1 MLDPAILKDNL
12 EVLESNISRRN
23 LDIDVSHLI
32 SLNEERKSLR
42 FNAEQKRSQQKELGK
57 QIANADNSEKEK
69 LLDKASELSNDV
81 KLLFEQVD
89 KKDEEFLNLWIKIP
103 NLISSTS
110 PDGKSENDN
119 LEIKKVGNVK
129 EISNPKDHL
138 EIASKLNLID
148 VEKASEVS
156 GSRFAYLFGDL
167 VKIEFNLVSWAL
179 NKLSDKGFTPTV
191 PPVLV
196 RENALYGTGFFPDD
210 AEQVY
215 EIPNDDL
222 YLVGTSEVP
231 LAALHT
237 NEIID
242 LEELPIRYA
251 GFSTCF
257 RREAG
262 TYGKDT
268 TGIFR
273 VHQFDKVEMFSF
285 CNPEKSEEEH
295 EFILSV
301 EEELLQSLEIPYR
314 VVDVCA
320 GDLGASAAKKYDIEA
335 WIPSQNTYRE
345 VTSCS
350 NTTDYQARRLNI
362 RAKKEGN
369 TSVLHTLNGTA
380 IAVGRIL
387 IALIENNQNEDSSVV
402 FSVPKLIVLPL
413 RYKSLNLFELV
424 PKS

>member
-1 MLDPAILKDNL
+1 MLDPAILKENIEIL
-12 EVLESNISRRN
+12 KLNISRRN
-23 LDIDVSHLI
+23 LDVDIDLLI
-32 SLNEERKSLR
+32 ELNEERKKLR
-42 FNAEQKRSQQKELGK
+42 FEAEQKRSNQKELGK
-57 QIANADNSEKEK
+57 EIANADKEK
-69 LLDKASELSNDV
+69 KEALLNQASELSSEV
-81 KLLFEQVD
+81 KSLFEKVD
-89 KKDEEFLNLWIKIP
+89 QKDEEFLNQWIKIP
-103 NLISSTS
+103 NIISDSS
-110 PDGKSENDN
+110 PDGKSDSDN
-119 LEIKKVGNVK
+119 KEIKKIGDIK
-129 EISNPKDHL
+129 EIKNPKDHL

-179 NKLSDKGFTPTV
+179 NMLSEKGFTPTV

-222 YLVGTSEVP
+222 FLVGTSEVP

-237 NEIID
+237 NEILNIK
-242 LEELPIRYA
+242 ELPIRYA

-285 CNPEKSEEEH
+285 CDPSKSEEEH

-301 EEELLQSLEIPYR
+301 EEELLQALEIPYR

-320 GDLGASAAKKYDIEA
+320 GDLGASAAKKFDIEA

-362 RAKKEGN
+362 RAKNEEK

-387 IALIENNQNEDSSVV
+387 IALIENNQNEDGSVE
-402 FSVPKLIVLPL
+402 FSDDLAAIVGVKKLG
-413 RYKSLNLFELV
+413 K
-424 PKS
+424 

>member
-1 MLDPAILKDNL
+1 MLDPALLKDNIEIL
-12 EVLESNISRRN
+12 KLNISRRN
-23 LDIDVSHLI
+23 LDVDIDFLI
-32 SLNEERKSLR
+32 KLNEERKKIR
-42 FNAEQKRSQQKELGK
+42 FEAEQKRSNQKELGK
-57 QIANADNSEKEK
+57 EIASADKEK
-69 LLDKASELSNDV
+69 KEALLNQASELSGEV
-81 KLLFEQVD
+81 KSLFEKVD
-89 KKDEEFLNLWIKIP
+89 QKDEEFFNQWIKIP
-103 NLISSTS
+103 NIISDTS
-110 PDGKSENDN
+110 PDGKSDSDN
-119 LEIKKVGNVK
+119 QEIKKIGDIK
-129 EISNPKDHL
+129 EIKNPKDHL

-179 NKLSDKGFTPTV
+179 NKLSEKGFTPTV

-222 YLVGTSEVP
+222 FLVGTSEVP

-237 NEIID
+237 DEIINIKK
-242 LEELPIRYA
+242 LPLRYA

-285 CNPEKSEEEH
+285 CDPSKSEEEH

-301 EEELLQSLEIPYR
+301 EEELLQALEIPYR

-320 GDLGASAAKKYDIEA
+320 GDLGASAAKKFDIEA

-362 RAKKEGN
+362 RAKNEDT

-387 IALIENNQNEDSSVV
+387 IALIENNQSEDGSVE
-402 FSVPKLIVLPL
+402 FSDDLASIIGVEKLG
-413 RYKSLNLFELV
+413 E
-424 PKS
+424 

>member
-1 MLDPAILKDNL
+1 MLDPALLKDNIEIL
-12 EVLESNISRRN
+12 KLNISRRN
-23 LDIDVSHLI
+23 LDVDIDFLI
-32 SLNEERKSLR
+32 KLNEERKKIR
-42 FNAEQKRSQQKELGK
+42 FEAEQKRSNQKELGK
-57 QIANADNSEKEK
+57 EIASADKEK
-69 LLDKASELSNDV
+69 KEALLNQASELSGEV
-81 KLLFEQVD
+81 KSLFEKVD
-89 KKDEEFLNLWIKIP
+89 QKDEEFFNQWIKIP
-103 NLISSTS
+103 NIISDTS
-110 PDGKSENDN
+110 PDGKSDSDN
-119 LEIKKVGNVK
+119 QEIKKIGDIK
-129 EISNPKDHL
+129 EIKNPKDHL

-179 NKLSDKGFTPTV
+179 NKLSEKGFIPTV

-222 YLVGTSEVP
+222 FLVGTSEVP

-237 NEIID
+237 NEILNIKK
-242 LEELPIRYA
+242 LPLRYA

-285 CNPEKSEEEH
+285 CDPSKSEEEH

-301 EEELLQSLEIPYR
+301 EEELLQALEIPYR

-320 GDLGASAAKKYDIEA
+320 GDLGASAAKKFDIEA

-362 RAKKEGN
+362 RAKNEDT

-387 IALIENNQNEDSSVV
+387 IALIENNQNEDGSVE
-402 FSVPKLIVLPL
+402 FSDDLASIIGVKKLG
-413 RYKSLNLFELV
+413 E
-424 PKS
+424 

>member
-1 MLDPAILKDNL
+1 MLDPALLKNDL
-12 EVLESNISRRN
+12 ETLKLNISRRN
-23 LDIDVSHLI
+23 LNVDIDFLI
-32 SLNEERKSLR
+32 NLNEERKKLR
-42 FNAEQKRSQQKELGK
+42 FEAEQKRSEQKEIGK
-57 QIANADNSEKEK
+57 EIATADDKSKEN
-69 LLDKASELSNDV
+69 LLSQASNISNEV
-81 KLLFEQVD
+81 KSLFEKVD
-89 KKDEEFLNLWIKIP
+89 QKDEEFFNNWVKIP
-103 NLISSTS
+103 NIISETS
-110 PDGKSENDN
+110 PDGKSDSDN
-119 LEIKKVGNVK
+119 LEIKKIGNIK
-129 EISNPKDHL
+129 EMKNPRDHL

-222 YLVGTSEVP
+222 FLVGTSEVP

-237 NEIID
+237 NEILNIKN
-242 LEELPIRYA
+242 LPLRYA

-285 CNPEKSEEEH
+285 CDPVKSKEEH

-301 EEELLQSLEIPYR
+301 EEELLQALEIPYR

-320 GDLGASAAKKYDIEA
+320 GDLGASAAKKFDIEA

-362 RAKKEGN
+362 RAKDEGS

-387 IALIENNQNEDSSVV
+387 IALIENNQNTDESVV
-402 FSVPKLIVLPL
+402 FSDKVAEIIGIEQLGK
-413 RYKSLNLFELV
+413 
-424 PKS
+424 

>member
-1 MLDPAILKDNL
+1 MLDPTILKNDIQSLEINL
-12 EVLESNISRRN
+12 KRRN
-23 LDIDVSHLI
+23 IDIDLKE
-32 SLNEERKSLR
+32 LTNLDELR
-42 FNAEQKRSQQKELGK
+42 REMRFQAEKLRSEQKSLGK
-57 QIANADNSEKEK
+57 QIASADSNTKKELLNQASQMSEKVKDLFEKVDNADKNFM
-69 LLDKASELSNDV
+69 DI
-81 KLLFEQVD
+81 
-89 KKDEEFLNLWIKIP
+89 WIKIP

-110 PDGKSENDN
+110 PDGTSDKENS
-119 LEIKKVGNVK
+119 EIKKHG
-129 EISNPKDHL
+129 EIQHIENPRDHL
-138 EIASKLNLID
+138 EIAENLGLID
-148 VEKASEVS
+148 VQKAAEVS
-156 GSRFAYLFGDL
+156 GSRFSYLFGDL
-167 VKIEFNLVSWAL
+167 VKIEFNLVLWAMQ
-179 NKLSDKGFTPTV
+179 KLSDKGFKPTI

-231 LAALHT
+231 LAALHS
-237 NEIID
+237 NEILD
-242 LEELPIRYA
+242 TTGLPVRYA

-285 CNPEKSEEEH
+285 CDPQKSEEEH
-295 EFILSV
+295 GFILSV
-301 EEELLQSLEIPYR
+301 EEELLQALEIPYR

-320 GDLGASAAKKYDIEA
+320 GDLGSSASKKYDIEA
-335 WIPSQNTYRE
+335 WIPSQQTYRE

-350 NTTDYQARRLNI
+350 NTTDFQARRLNI
-362 RAKKEGN
+362 RVKADGETN
-369 TSVLHTLNGTA
+369 ILHTLNGTA

-387 IALIENNQNEDSSVV
+387 IALIENNQTEDGKVEFSDSVAEIIGV
-402 FSVPKLIVLPL
+402 K
-413 RYKSLNLFELV
+413 NLG
-424 PKS
+424 

>member
-1 MLDPAILKDNL
+1 MLDPNLLKENKELL
-12 EVLESNISRRN
+12 ELSLSKRNKVIDLTHLEK
-23 LDIDVSHLI
+23 
-32 SLNEERKSLR
+32 LNEERKSIR
-42 FNAEQKRSQQKELGK
+42 FEAEQKRAEQKEIGK
-57 QIANADNSEKEK
+57 LIAAASSEEKEK
-69 LLDKASELSNDV
+69 LLEKAAALSETV
-81 KLLFEQVD
+81 KLLFDQVEEKD
-89 KKDEEFLNLWIKIP
+89 KNFFDEWIKLP
-103 NLISSTS
+103 NIISDTS
-110 PDGKSENDN
+110 PVGLTDEDN
-119 LEIKKVGNVK
+119 LEIKKVGDIKNIV
-129 EISNPKDHL
+129 NPKDHL
-138 EIASKLNLID
+138 EIAESLGLID
-148 VEKASEVS
+148 VQKAAEVS
-156 GSRFAYLFGDL
+156 GSRFSYLFGDL

-196 RENALYGTGFFPDD
+196 REKALYGTGFFPDD

-215 EIPNDDL
+215 EIPSDDL

-231 LAALHT
+231 LAALKSDEILS
-237 NEIID
+237 NEN
-242 LEELPIRYA
+242 LPMRYA

-285 CNPEKSEEEH
+285 CDPEKSKDEH
-295 EFILSV
+295 EYILSV
-301 EEELLQSLEIPYR
+301 EEEILQELEIPYR
-314 VVDVCA
+314 VVDVCS

-362 RAKKEGN
+362 RSKKDGS
-369 TSVLHTLNGTA
+369 TQIIHTLNGTA

-387 IALIENNQNEDSSVV
+387 IALIENNQQEDGTVK
-402 FSVPKLIVLPL
+402 FSDELSKILGVEKL
-413 RYKSLNLFELV
+413 S
-424 PKS
+424 

>member
-12 EVLESNISRRN
+12 EDLELNISRRDLKIDIN
-23 LDIDVSHLI
+23 LLI
-32 SLNEERKSLR
+32 TLNDERKSLR
-42 FNAEQKRSQQKELGK
+42 FDAEQKRSQQKELGK
-57 QIANADNSEKEK
+57 QIANANENEKEE
-69 LLDKASELSNDV
+69 LLDKASELSNEV
-81 KLLFEQVD
+81 KLLFEEVD
-89 KKDEEFLNLWIKIP
+89 KRDEEFFNLWVKIP
-103 NLISSTS
+103 NLISKTS
-110 PDGKSENDN
+110 PDGKSDQDN

-129 EISNPKDHL
+129 DISSPKDHL
-138 EIASKLNLID
+138 EIATKLNLLD

-179 NKLSDKGFTPTV
+179 NKLSEKGFTPTV

-222 YLVGTSEVP
+222 FLVGTSEVP

-237 NEIID
+237 NEIIN
-242 LEELPIRYA
+242 LEELPLRYA

-285 CNPEKSEEEH
+285 CSPEKSEKEH

-350 NTTDYQARRLNI
+350 NTTSFQARRLNI
-362 RAKKEGN
+362 RAKSEGE
-369 TSVLHTLNGTA
+369 TKVLHTLNGTA

-387 IALIENNQNEDSSVV
+387 IALIENNQTEDGNVK
-402 FSVPKLIVLPL
+402 FSNKVAEIIGVK
-413 RYKSLNLFELV
+413 NLGQ
-424 PKS
+424 

>member
-1 MLDPAILKDNL
+1 MLDPALLKENIEILKL
-12 EVLESNISRRN
+12 NISRRN
-23 LDIDVSHLI
+23 LDVDIDLLI
-32 SLNEERKSLR
+32 ELNEERKKLR
-42 FNAEQKRSQQKELGK
+42 FEAEQKRSNQKELGK
-57 QIANADNSEKEK
+57 EIANADKEK
-69 LLDKASELSNDV
+69 KEALLNQASELSSEV
-81 KLLFEQVD
+81 KSLFEKVD
-89 KKDEEFLNLWIKIP
+89 QKDEEFLNQWIKIP
-103 NLISSTS
+103 NIISDSS
-110 PDGKSENDN
+110 PDGKSDSDN
-119 LEIKKVGNVK
+119 KEIKKIGDIK
-129 EISNPKDHL
+129 EIKNPKDHL

-179 NKLSDKGFTPTV
+179 NMLSEKGFTPTV

-222 YLVGTSEVP
+222 FLVGTSEVP

-237 NEIID
+237 NEILNIK
-242 LEELPIRYA
+242 ELPIRYA

-285 CNPEKSEEEH
+285 CDPSKSEEEH

-301 EEELLQSLEIPYR
+301 EEELLQALEIPYR

-320 GDLGASAAKKYDIEA
+320 GDLGASAAKKFDIEA

-362 RAKKEGN
+362 RAKNEEK

-387 IALIENNQNEDSSVV
+387 IALIENNQNEDGSVE
-402 FSVPKLIVLPL
+402 FSDDLAAIIGVKKLG
-413 RYKSLNLFELV
+413 K
-424 PKS
+424 

>member
-1 MLDPAILKDNL
+1 MLDPTILKNDIESL
-12 EVLESNISRRN
+12 ELNIERRN
-23 LDIDVSHLI
+23 LDIDLKE
-32 SLNEERKSLR
+32 LTALDELRRELR
-42 FNAEQKRSQQKELGK
+42 FEAEKLRSEQKTLGK
-57 QIANADNSEKEK
+57 QIASADEKTKNELLDQASQMSEKVKDLFEKVDNADKNFM
-69 LLDKASELSNDV
+69 DI
-81 KLLFEQVD
+81 
-89 KKDEEFLNLWIKIP
+89 WIKIP

-110 PDGKSENDN
+110 PDGTSDKENS
-119 LEIKKVGNVK
+119 EIKKHG
-129 EISNPKDHL
+129 EIQHIENPRDHL
-138 EIASKLNLID
+138 EIAENLGLID
-148 VEKASEVS
+148 VQKAAEVS
-156 GSRFAYLFGDL
+156 GSRFSYLFGDL
-167 VKIEFNLVSWAL
+167 VKIEFNLVLWAMQ
-179 NKLSDKGFTPTV
+179 KLSDKGFKPTI

-231 LAALHT
+231 LAALHS
-237 NEIID
+237 NEILD
-242 LEELPIRYA
+242 TTGLPVRYA

-335 WIPSQNTYRE
+335 WIPSQSTYRE

-350 NTTDYQARRLNI
+350 NTTSFQARRLNI
-362 RAKKEGN
+362 RAKSEGE

-387 IALIENNQNEDSSVV
+387 IALIENNQTEDGEVE
-402 FSVPKLIVLPL
+402 FSDNVANILGVKRLS
-413 RYKSLNLFELV
+413 KQ
-424 PKS
+424 

>member
-1 MLDPAILKDNL
+1 MLDPTILKDNL
-12 EVLESNISRRN
+12 EVLESNILRRN
-23 LDIDVSHLI
+23 LKIDVNHII

-42 FNAEQKRSQQKELGK
+42 FDAEQKRSQQKELGK
-57 QIANADNSEKEK
+57 QIANADESEKEG
-69 LLDKASELSNDV
+69 LLNKASELSNEV

-89 KKDEEFLNLWIKIP
+89 KKDEEFLNLWVKVP
-103 NLISSTS
+103 NLISKTS
-110 PDGKSENDN
+110 PDGKSDKDN
-119 LEIKKVGNVK
+119 LEIKKVGNIK
-129 EISNPKDHL
+129 DIPNPKDHL

-148 VEKASEVS
+148 VEKASEV
-156 GSRFAYLFGDL
+156 GDL

-179 NKLSDKGFTPTV
+179 NKLSEKGFTPTV

-222 YLVGTSEVP
+222 FLVGTSEVP
-231 LAALHT
+231 LAALHA
-237 NEIID
+237 NEIINT
-242 LEELPIRYA
+242 EELPLRYA

-295 EFILSV
+295 EFILSI

-335 WIPSQNTYRE
+335 WIPSQKTYRE

-350 NTTDYQARRLNI
+350 NTTSFQARRLNI
-362 RAKKEGN
+362 RVKSEGE
-369 TSVLHTLNGTA
+369 TSILHTLNGTS

-387 IALIENNQNEDSSVV
+387 IALIENNQTEDGKVE
-402 FSVPKLIVLPL
+402 FSDKVAEIIGVK
-413 RYKSLNLFELV
+413 NLG
-424 PKS
+424 

>member
-1 MLDPAILKDNL
+1 MLDPALLKENTEILKL
-12 EVLESNISRRN
+12 NISRRN
-23 LDIDVSHLI
+23 LDVDIDFLI
-32 SLNEERKSLR
+32 KLNEERKKIR
-42 FNAEQKRSQQKELGK
+42 FEAEQKRSNQKELGK
-57 QIANADNSEKEK
+57 EIASADKEK
-69 LLDKASELSNDV
+69 KEALLNQASELSGEV
-81 KLLFEQVD
+81 KSLFEKVD
-89 KKDEEFLNLWIKIP
+89 QKDEEFFNQWIKIP
-103 NLISSTS
+103 NIISDTS
-110 PDGKSENDN
+110 PDGKSDSDN
-119 LEIKKVGNVK
+119 REIKKIGNIK
-129 EISNPKDHL
+129 EIKNPKDHL

-179 NKLSDKGFTPTV
+179 NKLSEKGFTPTV

-222 YLVGTSEVP
+222 FLVGTSEVP

-237 NEIID
+237 NEILNIKK
-242 LEELPIRYA
+242 LPLRYA

-285 CNPEKSEEEH
+285 CDPSKSEEEH

-301 EEELLQSLEIPYR
+301 EEELLQALEIPYR

-320 GDLGASAAKKYDIEA
+320 GDLGASAAKKFDIEA

-362 RAKKEGN
+362 RSKNEDT

-387 IALIENNQNEDSSVV
+387 IALIENNQNEDGSVE
-402 FSVPKLIVLPL
+402 FSDDLASIIGVEKLG
-413 RYKSLNLFELV
+413 E
-424 PKS
+424 

>member
-1 MLDPAILKDNL
+1 MLDPSILKDNL

-23 LDIDVSHLI
+23 LKIDINHLV

-42 FNAEQKRSQQKELGK
+42 FDAEQKRSQQKDLGK
-57 QIANADNSEKEK
+57 QIANAEGSEKEE
-69 LLDKASELSNDV
+69 LLNRASELSNEV

-89 KKDEEFLNLWIKIP
+89 KKDEEFLNLWVKIP
-103 NLISSTS
+103 NLISKTS
-110 PDGKSENDN
+110 PDGKSDEDN

-129 EISNPKDHL
+129 EIPNPKDHL

-179 NKLSDKGFTPTV
+179 NKLSEKGFTPTV

-237 NEIID
+237 NEIINM
-242 LEELPIRYA
+242 EELPIRYA

-350 NTTDYQARRLNI
+350 NTTSFQARRLNI
-362 RAKKEGN
+362 RAKSEGE
-369 TSVLHTLNGTA
+369 TSILHTLNGTA

-387 IALIENNQNEDSSVV
+387 IALIENNQTEEGKVE
-402 FSVPKLIVLPL
+402 FSDKVAEIIGVK
-413 RYKSLNLFELV
+413 NLG
-424 PKS
+424 

>member
-1 MLDPAILKDNL
+1 MLDPAILKDNV

-237 NEIID
+237 NEIINM
-242 LEELPIRYA
+242 EELPIRYA

-402 FSVPKLIVLPL
+402 FSENLAEIIGVEKLG
-413 RYKSLNLFELV
+413 K
-424 PKS
+424 

>member
-1 MLDPAILKDNL
+1 MLDPALLKENIEILKL
-12 EVLESNISRRN
+12 NISRRN
-23 LDIDVSHLI
+23 LDVDIDLLI
-32 SLNEERKSLR
+32 ELNEERKKLR
-42 FNAEQKRSQQKELGK
+42 FEAEQKRSNQKELGK
-57 QIANADNSEKEK
+57 EIANADKEK
-69 LLDKASELSNDV
+69 KEALLNQASELSSEV
-81 KLLFEQVD
+81 KSLFEKVD
-89 KKDEEFLNLWIKIP
+89 QKDEEFLNQWIKIP
-103 NLISSTS
+103 NIISDSS
-110 PDGKSENDN
+110 PDGKSDSDN
-119 LEIKKVGNVK
+119 KEIKKIGDIK
-129 EISNPKDHL
+129 EIKNPKDHL

-179 NKLSDKGFTPTV
+179 NILSEKGFTPTV

-222 YLVGTSEVP
+222 FLVGTSEVP

-237 NEIID
+237 NEILNIK
-242 LEELPIRYA
+242 ELPIRYA

-285 CNPEKSEEEH
+285 CDPSKSEEEH

-301 EEELLQSLEIPYR
+301 EEELLQALEIPYR

-320 GDLGASAAKKYDIEA
+320 GDLGASAAKKFDIEA

-362 RAKKEGN
+362 RAKNEEK

-387 IALIENNQNEDSSVV
+387 IALIENNQNEDGSVE
-402 FSVPKLIVLPL
+402 FSDDLAAIIGVEKLG
-413 RYKSLNLFELV
+413 E
-424 PKS
+424 